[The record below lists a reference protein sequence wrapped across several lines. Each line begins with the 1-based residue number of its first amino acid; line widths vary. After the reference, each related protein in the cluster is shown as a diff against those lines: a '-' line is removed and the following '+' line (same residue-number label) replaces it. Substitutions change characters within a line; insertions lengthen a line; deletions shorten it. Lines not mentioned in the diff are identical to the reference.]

1 MVDIFDNGTPKYKSP
16 DRIYDGLCGL
26 VQSEEISLLSDI
38 FPDVSWER
46 QGFYYQDNGDRLKS
60 KFEEM
65 MCYGD
70 KMWLMEVAA
79 WQLDQDEVHDLIY
92 LAISNSGFA
101 KRIGLKKLF
110 VEYMLRGDGARYK
123 EIIADY
129 EDELRELNCFDNTG
143 MVKSFVKV
151 MKEYG
156 QTFEFES
163 PYPIYHRFLWQFCDK
178 AKRLDVRNE
187 VMLVAECRTFLSS
200 YDDFIFGLR
209 VNQALYENL
218 EQAHGS
224 RLAKLQSSYK
234 LIEAQLLA
242 IAEKH
247 GLLSEVQADI
257 GLLPS
262 FQSHLLKA
270 NETQ

>member
-16 DRIYDGLCGL
+16 NRIYEGLCDL

-46 QGFYYQDNGDRLKS
+46 QGYYYQDNGDRLKA
-60 KFEEM
+60 KFEETM
-65 MCYGD
+65 DYGE

-92 LAISNSGFA
+92 LAISNSDFA

-110 VEYMLRGDGARYK
+110 VEYMLRGDSSRYK

-129 EDELRELNCFDNTG
+129 EMELRELNCFDNAG
-143 MVKSFVKV
+143 MVVSFVKV

-163 PYPIYHRFLWQFCDK
+163 PYPIHNSFLWRFCDK

-187 VMLVAECRTFLSS
+187 VMLIAECRTFLTS

-209 VNQALYENL
+209 VNQVLHENL

-234 LIEAQLLA
+234 LIEAKLLA
-242 IAEKH
+242 VAESH

-257 GLLPS
+257 ELLQPPAI
-262 FQSHLLKA
+262 HLLEV
-270 NETQ
+270 NEE